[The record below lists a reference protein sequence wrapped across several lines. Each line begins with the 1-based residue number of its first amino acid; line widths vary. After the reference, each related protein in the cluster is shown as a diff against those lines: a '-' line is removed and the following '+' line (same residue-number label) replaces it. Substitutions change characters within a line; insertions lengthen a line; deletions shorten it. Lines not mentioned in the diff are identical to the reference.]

1 MRTLVPFLAV
11 ALLSLTVLTV
21 ARAGPDDAAPDVA
34 VLARDVRLLRAD
46 VDYLLSREAAL
57 TKSAFAAEAAAKN
70 VAAGVQTARTQGF
83 EAAGPNPMSKATLLN
98 TLQAF
103 AAELASKLPKPTQEE
118 DALRSAADAMR
129 RDNPK

>member
-1 MRTLVPFLAV
+1 MRTLVTFLAV

-21 ARAGPDDAAPDVA
+21 ARAGPDEGTPDLA

-46 VDYLLSREAAL
+46 VDYLISREASL
-57 TKSAFAAEAAAKN
+57 TKSAYAAEAAAKN
-70 VAAGVQTARTQGF
+70 VAAGVQVARTQGF
-83 EAAGPNPMSKATLLN
+83 EAAGPNPASKATLLN

-118 DALRSAADAMR
+118 DQIKNAADAMR
-129 RDNPK
+129 REIPK